1 MSTSTTDDLP
11 RLIDAGE
18 LAARYGRSRRWVLDK
33 ARESWPH
40 IVSGRQVK
48 FTAEQVAVIDQMQ
61 TVTPKAKDDAKEEP
75 AETWGR
81 LTKGGK

>member
-1 MSTSTTDDLP
+1 MSAPSADDLP
-11 RLIDAGE
+11 RLIGASE

-61 TVTPKAKDDAKEEP
+61 TVTPTAKTEGP